1 MTIDNTIAALLT
13 ICILTVLWK
22 ENPLFRFAEHLTVGL
37 AAAHSMV
44 RTVDNYLRPT
54 VKNEVI
60 AEGQW
65 YLIILLLF
73 GALMYLRHAPGINWI
88 ARYPMS
94 WFVGYGVGYTLAFT
108 PKPFIKQII
117 DTFIPLTS
125 VDNIIYFV
133 ITMITIGYFF
143 FTPKDV
149 YKRQVTGNIAL
160 GYLVENGKKVGRVKD
175 CMFSLNVFNH
185 LKTNLLA
192 LTKETK
198 SLGGLILPYCLIGGV
213 SISGRT

>member
-54 VKNEVI
+54 VKNDII

-65 YLIILLLF
+65 HLIILVLF

-133 ITMITIGYFF
+133 ITMLTIGYFF
-143 FTPKDV
+143 FTPKW
-149 YKRQVTGNIAL
+149 RAESRTGKAL
-160 GYLVENGKKVGRVKD
+160 DIWARRIMMIGFGATFGNVVQGRISILIGRLQ
-175 CMFSLNVFNH
+175 F
-185 LKTNLLA
+185 LLHDW
-192 LTKETK
+192 L
-198 SLGGLILPYCLIGGV
+198 GLIG
-213 SISGRT
+213 

>member
-54 VKNEVI
+54 VRDKVI
-60 AEGQW
+60 GEGQW

-73 GALMYLRHAPGINWI
+73 GALMYLRHAPGINWV

-125 VDNIIYFV
+125 IDNIIYFV

-143 FTPKDV
+143 FTPKWRGESKAGRTLDIWARRV
-149 YKRQVTGNIAL
+149 MMIGFGATFGNVVQGRISLLL
-160 GYLVENGKKVGRVKD
+160 GRLQ
-175 CMFSLNVFNH
+175 F
-185 LKTNLLA
+185 LLHDW
-192 LTKETK
+192 L
-198 SLGGLILPYCLIGGV
+198 GLIG
-213 SISGRT
+213 

>member
-1 MTIDNTIAALLT
+1 LTIDNTIAALLT

-54 VKNEVI
+54 VKNDII

-65 YLIILLLF
+65 HLIILVLF

-133 ITMITIGYFF
+133 ITMLTIGYFF
-143 FTPKDV
+143 FTPKW
-149 YKRQVTGNIAL
+149 RAESRTGRTLDIWARRVMMIGFGATFGNVVQGRISLLL
-160 GYLVENGKKVGRVKD
+160 GRLQ
-175 CMFSLNVFNH
+175 F
-185 LKTNLLA
+185 LLHDW
-192 LTKETK
+192 L
-198 SLGGLILPYCLIGGV
+198 GLIG
-213 SISGRT
+213 